1 MSLAAALAFPITLF
15 FVGLVGVVLRRNLIV
30 ILMSMELMLN
40 AAGLALVVFHAVDP
54 SPAPVSLVLLL
65 LGLAAAEVAIGLA
78 LAINL
83 VRFEGSPDVDLAR
96 MLRG

>member
-1 MSLAAALAFPITLF
+1 MSLASALSLPVTLF
-15 FVGLVGVVLRRNLIV
+15 FVGLLGIVLRRNLIV

-40 AAGLALVVFHAVDP
+40 AAGLFLVVYHAAFP
-54 SPAPVSLVLLL
+54 SPAPVSLVLLF

-78 LAINL
+78 LAIQL
-83 VRFEGSPDVDLAR
+83 VRIQSSPDVDLAR

>member
-1 MSLAAALAFPITLF
+1 MSLAAALSFPVTLF
-15 FVGLVGVVLRRNLIV
+15 FLGLLGLVLRRNLIV

-40 AAGLALVVFHAVDP
+40 AAGLALVVFHATFP
-54 SPAPVSLVLLL
+54 SPEPVSLVLLL

-83 VRFEGSPDVDLAR
+83 VRLKDSPDVDLAR